1 MINYNTIF
9 LVFSVHLVVKG
20 QVQEL
25 SVYSTGT
32 TVHVLVSHNS
42 SDDKRAGANW
52 MTTFEV
58 SDDIIR
64 GNKLEKCRTAG
75 YVQNRIEALKNIL
88 YINPNSEKH

>member
-1 MINYNTIF
+1 MVVLHPESTLIF
-9 LVFSVHLVVKG
+9 SCFIGKHILLSVSIPFCSPVVKG
-20 QVQEL
+20 EVQEL

-58 SDDIIR
+58 SDDVIR
-64 GNKLEKCRTAG
+64 GN
-75 YVQNRIEALKNIL
+75 EAEELLVIG
-88 YINPNSEKH
+88 I

>member
-1 MINYNTIF
+1 M
-9 LVFSVHLVVKG
+9 
-20 QVQEL
+20 

-58 SDDIIR
+58 SDDVIR
-64 GNKLEKCRTAG
+64 GNVLSKWINTSYFESYLSVKIAVYCDP
-75 YVQNRIEALKNIL
+75 AL
-88 YINPNSEKH
+88 Y